1 MQPSERFRINEP
13 NVIQETIEGEAVIV
27 SLTTGNYYSLDKV
40 GAHIW
45 GNIEGRK
52 TVGEIVESIFSQYS
66 GDPKKISIS
75 VEQLINELI
84 KEELVVAD
92 SSNTGEAMTP
102 SNTKQSEVQGNR
114 VEFEVPV
121 LKKYSDMQDLLLLDP
136 IHEVDEAGWPNIK
149 TTQTNQDS

>member
-40 GAHIW
+40 GAHVW

-52 TVGEIVESIFSQYS
+52 TVGEIVESICGQYR
-66 GDPKKISIS
+66 GDLNKISLS

-92 SSNTGEAMTP
+92 LSNTGEVMP
-102 SNTKQSEVQGNR
+102 NSNIKQSEGQGDR
-114 VEFEVPV
+114 LEFEVPV

-149 TTQTNQDS
+149 TNQTNQD